1 MKTCKIIIL
10 FVVINL
16 FGANAQ
22 QVAKLNYGKN
32 TLKGKIILK
41 TLIHPLNETDIKNCM
56 VLKLDQKVMFNGNT
70 EFGEGEV
77 ITDEIHIYGVQNS
90 TSNNYTTI
98 KKYNSLINKKV
109 IVKANVYYAPSGFYP
124 LLANI
129 NELISYKIIND

>member
-1 MKTCKIIIL
+1 MKTYKIIIFFLVISL
-10 FVVINL
+10 FR
-16 FGANAQ
+16 ANAQ
-22 QVAKLNYGKN
+22 QVVKLNYGIN

-41 TLIHPLNETDIKNCM
+41 TLIHPLNETDINNCM

-77 ITDEIHIYGVQNS
+77 ITDEIRIYGVQNS
-90 TSNNYTTI
+90 TS
-98 KKYNSLINKKV
+98 KQYNSLINKKV